1 MGFAMLKELRI
12 DGYRGFKSFE
22 MSGLA
27 QVNLV
32 VGMNNS
38 GKTALLEAI
47 ELLSSP
53 GYPVWQLLGPLRRR
67 GESFPDEEGTTA
79 RNIEYDVGHLFYGH
93 KPDIGSLFAVEAN
106 TTRGHDFVRATIV
119 APDKESQVRLFEDYS
134 IEEDDFHTRSLAIG
148 LESSLIRDPLVLPL
162 TFRGGLSHGVL
173 RYFPRP
179 TVPEETG
186 RETTFLTTDSLTSQ
200 DVAQYW
206 KSIALTVEEN
216 LVVQALRILDG
227 NIERVAFVGAPH
239 GFVPG
244 GRGGLLVKYQDSD
257 YPIPIGSLGD
267 GMWRMF
273 SIAVA
278 LIRSRGGVLLVDEI
292 DTGLHYSTMHE
303 MWWLVL
309 QTAERLDVQVF
320 ATTHSSDCI
329 NSLASVC
336 RGGRPEQVSMQRL
349 EEGNGMAVSYSKDE
363 IWSAAQHG
371 IETR

>member
-1 MGFAMLKELRI
+1 MLKELKI
-12 DGYRGFKSFE
+12 QGYRGFESFG
-22 MSGLA
+22 MTGLA
-27 QVNLV
+27 QVNLI
-32 VGMNNS
+32 VGRNNS

-67 GESFPDEEGTTA
+67 GESFPDEEGSSPS
-79 RNIEYDVGHLFYGH
+79 RIEYDIGHLFYGH
-93 KPDIGSLFAVEAN
+93 MPGIGSSFAVEAN
-106 TTRGHDFVRATIV
+106 TTRGHDFVLATIV
-119 APDKESQVRLFEDYS
+119 APDKESQVRLFEDYGS
-134 IEEDDFHTRSLAIG
+134 EEDDFHAWSLTLG
-148 LESSLIRDPLVLPL
+148 LESSLIRKPLVLPL
-162 TFRGGLSHGVL
+162 TSRCGLSPGIL
-173 RYFPRP
+173 RSPPRL
-179 TVPEETG
+179 VAPEETS
-186 RETTFLTTDSLTSQ
+186 RETTFLTTDSLTSH
-200 DVAQYW
+200 DIAQYW
-206 KSIALTVEEN
+206 KSIVLTVEEN
-216 LVVQALRILDG
+216 LVVQALRIMDD
-227 NIERVAFVGAPH
+227 NIERVAFVGTSRS
-239 GFVPG
+239 FVRS
-244 GRGGLLVKYQDSD
+244 GRGGLIVKYKDSD

-273 SIAVA
+273 CIAVA

-292 DTGLHYSTMHE
+292 DTGLHYSTLYD

-349 EEGNGMAVSYSKDE
+349 EEGNGMAVSYSEDE